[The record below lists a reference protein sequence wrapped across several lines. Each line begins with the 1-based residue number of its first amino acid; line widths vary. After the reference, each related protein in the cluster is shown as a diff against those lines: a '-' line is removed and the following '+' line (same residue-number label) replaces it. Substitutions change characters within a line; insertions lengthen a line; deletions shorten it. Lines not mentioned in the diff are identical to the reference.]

1 MSDPPANQATDRRRP
16 DTQPDRRRPAGS
28 RPDRRR
34 PAGLALLCLVATAAA
49 AQGPDDLPVRVAEAM
64 RRATDAQQA
73 GRFAGRVPGDPH
85 HSEATA
91 HPNGREPGFVWLA
104 AFAVTN
110 EPRYRDLA
118 LTRARDLAA
127 RQLQSGGWTDDETA
141 DLDRL
146 YTREQYRRG
155 EPMGSRTNRSSIGTS
170 ALPLR
175 LLLEVAQVTDDAE
188 VRAAAEYGVRAM
200 VQAQRADGSWPLAMP
215 PAPPVNVTDQG
226 STPTFELP
234 PVWEQPTALQ
244 VAVLRTLL
252 VAARLGDPVA
262 RESAVAAADRLLAT
276 QVVDPVPGWW
286 DDYRPDGTPAVGFTS
301 ISTATVADVVE
312 VLALCAVE
320 LEDARYLQPLPAVCE
335 VLEAARLP
343 DGQWPARLTPATWYY
358 RPPELIVPRAL
369 AAARAALRHGGRP
382 APEPTR
388 AERARLTADRLPA
401 VLDLLASQHADG
413 TWQLDVPAPSLA
425 DYIIGMRLL
434 TDFLRD
440 YEPLPDLPTDA
451 RPPQHRR

>member
-28 RPDRRR
+28 RTDRRR

-73 GRFAGRVPGDPH
+73 GRFAGPPPGGRVLD
-85 HSEATA
+85 AVLA
-91 HPNGREPGFVWLA
+91 DPNGSEPGFVWLA
-104 AFAVTN
+104 AYAVTN

-141 DLDRL
+141 DPARL

-155 EPMGSRTNRSSIGTS
+155 EPMGSRTNRSGIGTS

-175 LLLEVAQVTDDAE
+175 LLLEVAQVTDDAD
-188 VRAAAEYGVRAM
+188 VRAAADYGVRAL

-215 PAPPVNVTDQG
+215 PAPAITIHEQG

-262 RESAVAAADRLLAT
+262 RDSAVAAADRLLAT

-286 DDYRPDGTPAVGFTS
+286 DDYRPDGRADAEASVM
-301 ISTATVADVVE
+301 STVTVARVIE
-312 VLALCAVE
+312 VLAECAVA
-320 LEDARYLQPLPAVCE
+320 LEDARYLQPLPAACE
-335 VLEAARLP
+335 TLEAARRP
-343 DGQWPARLTPATWYY
+343 DGTWPFSFTPSTSGGL
-358 RPPELIVPRAL
+358 PPELIVPRAL
-369 AAARAALRHGGRP
+369 AAARTALRHGGRP